1 MIKYVTW
8 EDVEKFIS
16 NIEDIHKRM
25 HFTGVYGIAR
35 GGLVPA
41 TMISYRLRIPLLM
54 APCSGCLI
62 VDDITDTG
70 NSLSHY
76 LLNNTNENKY
86 FTATIYYSPY
96 STVKPDYFMNMKQEE
111 WIVFPWEKVINP
123 EGKIKS

>member
-1 MIKYVTW
+1 MIKYVSW
-8 EDVEKFIS
+8 EEIEQFNE
-16 NIEDIHKRM
+16 NIEGIHRKM
-25 HFTGVYGIAR
+25 SFTGVYGLAR

-41 TMISYRLRIPLLM
+41 VMISYRLRIPLLM
-54 APCSGCLI
+54 APCPGCLI

-96 STVKPDYFMNMKQEE
+96 STVKPDYFMNLKGDD
-111 WIVFPWEKVINP
+111 WVVFPWEKVTNP
-123 EGKIKS
+123 EGRIKS